1 MQPLGWPFAR
11 RARVFVVPVSS
22 LSPPSPL
29 WHGACMCSA
38 AEEARNEVSVVE
50 KRGDRLVTVATVRSV
65 PMVVVVVIMMM
76 MMMLMMIMMTM
87 LMVVMTVSPQRPLPL
102 SCYALR
108 QAEHRYRP
116 SKLMFIPGTER
127 IFATA
132 SDTVYLWDQSKR
144 ASDGYGRTV
153 LSSPYERALTFAD
166 FEQSLEPLA
175 LPCALYPPAT
185 IPRTL
190 HPAVLV
196 AVHNCAAIA
205 ASSPSAAER
214 QGSPQNIVAALRR
227 PVWDT
232 GKYCAPIVGFDVA
245 GGTRLVAA
253 HCDGQC
259 VLWDLQTLQVRAMCD
274 GVGDAGSLM
283 SDRSQHRRPCL
294 NEHPPLSAT

>member
-1 MQPLGWPFAR
+1 
-11 RARVFVVPVSS
+11 
-22 LSPPSPL
+22 
-29 WHGACMCSA
+29 
-38 AEEARNEVSVVE
+38 
-50 KRGDRLVTVATVRSV
+50 
-65 PMVVVVVIMMM
+65 
-76 MMMLMMIMMTM
+76 
-87 LMVVMTVSPQRPLPL
+87 
-102 SCYALR
+102 
-108 QAEHRYRP
+108 
-116 SKLMFIPGTER
+116 MFIPGTER

-190 HPAVLV
+190 HPVAAVLV

-205 ASSPSAAER
+205 RPAL
-214 QGSPQNIVAALRR
+214 PQQRGKAHPKILWLRR

-232 GKYCAPIVGFDVA
+232 GKYCAPIVGFDVV